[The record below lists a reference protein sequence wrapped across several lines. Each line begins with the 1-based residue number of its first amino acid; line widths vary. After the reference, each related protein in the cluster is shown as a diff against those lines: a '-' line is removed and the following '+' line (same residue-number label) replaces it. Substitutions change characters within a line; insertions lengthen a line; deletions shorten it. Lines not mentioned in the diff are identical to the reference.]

1 MSYVTS
7 HLIVEP
13 NNDTWTECPCCGEY
27 IFVDDEELN
36 QNYDYETVSL
46 YCPECTTIFYLEKEE
61 D

>member
-1 MSYVTS
+1 MAK
-7 HLIVEP
+7 
-13 NNDTWTECPCCGEY
+13 NKPCCGEY

-36 QNYDYETVSL
+36 QYYDYETVSL